1 MNQSFYIGALGALNQ
16 QTKLNVVSNNIANV
30 NTSGFKPQYSVFS
43 DLIYA
48 QARSTQGGSAAVTGS
63 GTRVD
68 LLKSDM
74 TDMPYKETGYEND
87 HAIEGEGF
95 FMLKDPATG
104 DITYSRDGRFQ
115 LSMLEDRFY
124 LVNSSGKRV
133 MNMDQEEISYPVKPA
148 VYPGEEGDTEDVE
161 EDVQEEDGHDPKAIG
176 VYTFARRDGISEI
189 GNNEYAVT
197 DKNGAPILLENATV
211 IKGASEVSGTDFAKE
226 MTRMMEAQRAYSYS
240 LKMVQ
245 TSDEIE
251 TTINTLRQS

>member
-30 NTSGFKPQYSVFS
+30 NTTGFKPQYSVFS

-48 QARSTQGGSAAVTGS
+48 QARSTQGGNAAKMGS

-68 LLKSDM
+68 LVKSDM
-74 TDMPYKETGYEND
+74 TDMPYRETGLEND
-87 HAIEGEGF
+87 YAIEGEGF
-95 FMLKDPATG
+95 FMLKDPVTG
-104 DITYSRDGRFQ
+104 AITYSRDGHFQ
-115 LSMLEDRFY
+115 LSMMGDNYY

-133 MNMDQEEISYPVKPA
+133 LNMDQQEISYPVKPA
-148 VYPGEEGDTEDVE
+148 VYPGQEEEIEEEEEELE
-161 EDVQEEDGHDPKAIG
+161 EDEHDPKAIG
-176 VYTFARRDGISEI
+176 VYTFARRDGISNI

-197 DKNGAPILLENATV
+197 EKNGAPILLEKATV
-211 IKGASEVSGTDFAKE
+211 VKGAEEVSGTDFAKE

-251 TTINTLRQS
+251 TTINTLRQG